1 MKDQEKRV
9 RAIAA
14 QLEDVDSRME
24 VMVAHTKS
32 IQQELQNSQ
41 NLHDARVREKDTEKH
56 LQLLAE
62 REMGKLRVEI
72 DTMSANQN
80 ELKDKV
86 NLLPFL

>member
-1 MKDQEKRV
+1 MKEQEKRV